1 MVADRLDDLEFDPGR
16 GTPAAEDFHI
26 ALPIMAE
33 CEVRSLD
40 HAPRGDLAADHAVE
54 ELAGGQVEQPAP
66 RPEDG
71 HFGRPGF
78 LEQGDFS
85 LGPYQGDGSLVGT
98 QQCHR
103 VRVERDG
110 QRRDARRV
118 GPGANRPIRR

>member
-1 MVADRLDDLEFDPGR
+1 MVADRLDHLEFDASP

-33 CEVRSLD
+33 REVWSLNQ
-40 HAPRGDLAADHAVE
+40 APRGEPATDHPVE

-71 HFGRPGF
+71 DFGRAGF

-85 LGPYQGDGSLVGT
+85 VGPYQGDGSLVGS
-98 QQCHR
+98 QQCQR
-103 VRVERDG
+103 VRV
-110 QRRDARRV
+110 
-118 GPGANRPIRR
+118 